1 MRDSTFPFLKNFVS
15 ILDVVG
21 ALHACSSISQ
31 SQTTAFDLENVQLN
45 LQDNDQNLRNVA
57 ILRYKIDFFL
67 LRGTAPSQT
76 RPPPHL
82 LWRFSSRCQYLF
94 FVILG
99 FEVLSTDAVK
109 TNNAVQ

>member
-67 LRGTAPSQT
+67 LRGTAPFPDPSASPSPLALQ
-76 RPPPHL
+76 
-82 LWRFSSRCQYLF
+82 FSLPVSF
-94 FVILG
+94 FRYFRL
-99 FEVLSTDAVK
+99 
-109 TNNAVQ
+109 